1 MENSKISLS
10 KNKNKD
16 YLKKCFSSKKSI
28 FKTSQEESKTIQKV
42 VNTYNRRLKL
52 NNTNLIFSVKN
63 YEKFINLKYSN
74 DYLPKLIT
82 IDDSGFKSTLPVS
95 NTIRYNYSIRRFRH
109 NNFYFKKYKN
119 DASYNEYGLEKLNK
133 PRLLK
138 ILIKDLKL
146 ESLKDE
152 YNKPLS
158 LTNREKLINDYILEK
173 NKIFNRHSWDMKSK
187 KYLLKKSD
195 EINKEKKMLKLQN
208 NDENIEV
215 INSERHL
222 LKSFKKFSKL
232 KINFPLEFP
241 NSIYLDK
248 QELRDIVNFDYY
260 KDENMRKIIR
270 KSLYYDINS
279 FDVDNGLYSEFHKS
293 IPNFIN
299 YIYDINILPHIKNKL
314 LYRRIIKGN
323 QSLNEIDI
331 DRNIISKEVSKA
343 INRHI
348 INNIRKE
355 ALEKEEKKKREKR
368 IRNISS
374 VNKMIVKLYLE
385 KNIEDILELT
395 SEQVVEINDYFGK
408 TIDYK
413 FVNIAQDKFKNPIY
427 KDERF
432 YKKED

>member
-119 DASYNEYGLEKLNK
+119 STSYSGYGLEKLNK
-133 PRLLK
+133 PRLIK

-173 NKIFNRHSWDMKSK
+173 NKIFNRHSCDK
-187 KYLLKKSD
+187 K
-195 EINKEKKMLKLQN
+195 
-208 NDENIEV
+208 
-215 INSERHL
+215 
-222 LKSFKKFSKL
+222 
-232 KINFPLEFP
+232 
-241 NSIYLDK
+241 
-248 QELRDIVNFDYY
+248 
-260 KDENMRKIIR
+260 
-270 KSLYYDINS
+270 
-279 FDVDNGLYSEFHKS
+279 
-293 IPNFIN
+293 
-299 YIYDINILPHIKNKL
+299 
-314 LYRRIIKGN
+314 
-323 QSLNEIDI
+323 
-331 DRNIISKEVSKA
+331 
-343 INRHI
+343 
-348 INNIRKE
+348 
-355 ALEKEEKKKREKR
+355 
-368 IRNISS
+368 
-374 VNKMIVKLYLE
+374 
-385 KNIEDILELT
+385 
-395 SEQVVEINDYFGK
+395 
-408 TIDYK
+408 
-413 FVNIAQDKFKNPIY
+413 
-427 KDERF
+427 
-432 YKKED
+432 

>member
-28 FKTSQEESKTIQKV
+28 FKTTQEESKTIQKV

-146 ESLKDE
+146 ESLKDK

-158 LTNREKLINDYILEK
+158 LKNREKVINDYILEK

-187 KYLLKKSD
+187 KYLLKKKE
-195 EINKEKKMLKLQN
+195 EIYKEKKMFKLQN

-222 LKSFKKFSKL
+222 LKSFKKFSKI

-299 YIYDINILPHIKNKL
+299 YICDINILPHIKNKL
-314 LYRRIIKGN
+314 LYSRIIKGN

-355 ALEKEEKKKREKR
+355 ALEKEEKKKREKTKR
-368 IRNISS
+368 TISS
-374 VNKMIVKLYLE
+374 INKMIVKLYLE
-385 KNIEDILELT
+385 KNNEDLLELT
-395 SEQVVEINDYFGK
+395 SEKVVEINDYFGK
-408 TIDYK
+408 NIDYK
-413 FVNIAQDKFKNPIY
+413 FVNIAQDKIKNAIY

-432 YKKED
+432 YKIED